1 VATVPYDNH
10 NQSRSPFFDAE
21 RIVACVNFCRQF
33 STEYLKQREMFF
45 LKPGSELIGKSMA
58 EIEGFEGMVALT
70 LVPVVKT

>member
-1 VATVPYDNH
+1 
-10 NQSRSPFFDAE
+10 
-21 RIVACVNFCRQF
+21 VNFCRQF
-33 STEYLKQREMFF
+33 SIEYLKQREMFF